1 MRSSIASAD
10 YLINNSDQP
19 LLAAAYSSTF
29 THAFRITAFDLVY
42 EDGGGGSATET
53 KTNESADSFLQ
64 VVESLVEATDYPT
77 LGSNTI
83 DMSGTEK
90 FDRFTIHTEYLSP
103 PLVFQG
109 ASMTLKNVRVE
120 LSAMPNVAAD
130 FFTGVNVMKINLLNC
145 AQGLDL
151 ASVPTHLS
159 DPSPSIDRLCTLQ
172 AGEEHLSNCIF
183 CAGDG
188 TDDEKCLNS

>member
-1 MRSSIASAD
+1 
-10 YLINNSDQP
+10 
-19 LLAAAYSSTF
+19 
-29 THAFRITAFDLVY
+29 
-42 EDGGGGSATET
+42 
-53 KTNESADSFLQ
+53 
-64 VVESLVEATDYPT
+64 
-77 LGSNTI
+77 
-83 DMSGTEK
+83 
-90 FDRFTIHTEYLSP
+90 
-103 PLVFQG
+103 
-109 ASMTLKNVRVE
+109 MTLKDVKVE
-120 LSAMPNVAAD
+120 LSAMPNVSALL
-130 FFTGVNVMKINLLNC
+130 TGGDLIKINLINC